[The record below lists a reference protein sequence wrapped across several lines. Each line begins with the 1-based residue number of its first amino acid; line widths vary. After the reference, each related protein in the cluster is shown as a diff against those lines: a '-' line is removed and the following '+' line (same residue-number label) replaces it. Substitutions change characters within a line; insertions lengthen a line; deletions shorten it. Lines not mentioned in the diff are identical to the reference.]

1 MMMDGEKKSAKLEK
15 DPLTPTTLSPED
27 DAFQK
32 SIFDE
37 EKPSIFHVTTK
48 YKWVLLLSILM
59 MAAEGLLLYAS
70 AMGAV
75 AAEIWQMSLWSVG
88 VLLALYAI
96 IKKSMAATLFNLLLL
111 VGISLIPAW
120 GMAYE
125 YFRPVI
131 ELFTG
136 SPSAP

>member
-1 MMMDGEKKSAKLEK
+1 MEEDKRLGKAEK
-15 DPLTPTTLSPED
+15 DSLTPTTLSPED

-32 SIFDE
+32 STFDE
-37 EKPSIFHVTTK
+37 ETPSIFHVTTK
-48 YKWVLLLSILM
+48 YKWVLVLSILM
-59 MAAEGLLLYAS
+59 AAAEGLLLYAS

-75 AAEIWQMSLWSVG
+75 AAEIWQMAIWGVG
-88 VLLALYAI
+88 VLLAIYSI
-96 IKKSMAATLFNLLLL
+96 VKKSLAATLFNLILL

-136 SPSAP
+136 STATP